1 MSRSL
6 SRKVAARSGPRRHHG
21 RTPDTPRLLRP
32 LRALWLAGVLLP
44 LLCAPAHLPAQ
55 ARGDAT
61 DLPAPPF
68 VSVRVRAQG
77 IPSLARNIS
86 VDLRS
91 ASMQEALAQVAAHAG
106 LRLTY
111 STDLLPADYRIS
123 LRKRQI
129 SAAEAVVRILR
140 GTTLDLLVAP
150 SGEAVLV
157 RCAPEVCAAGPDALR
172 ARTRREHPP
181 RPLALRDC
189 RGDPA
194 THLQPSAS
202 VCWGFGDGRG
212 SYGRTSPQSDRARI
226 R

>member
-1 MSRSL
+1 MDR
-6 SRKVAARSGPRRHHG
+6 
-21 RTPDTPRLLRP
+21 
-32 LRALWLAGVLLP
+32 
-44 LLCAPAHLPAQ
+44 
-55 ARGDAT
+55 
-61 DLPAPPF
+61 PAPPF
-68 VSVRVRAQG
+68 VSVRVRAQR

-111 STDLLPADYRIS
+111 STDLLPANYRIS

-129 SAAEAVVRILR
+129 SAADAMVRILR

-150 SGEAVLV
+150 SGEAVVV
-157 RCAPEVCAAGPDALR
+157 RCAPEVCEERPDALR

-194 THLQPSAS
+194 PHPEPSAS

-212 SYGRTSPQSDRARI
+212 S
-226 R
+226 